1 MKKRIVSVLLCATM
15 VLTML
20 TGCGGGGQQAD
31 GGNTQGDGT
40 ETTKIKVAAI
50 ETAYGA
56 DMWKQVAEAFTA
68 ETGIEV
74 ELITDKNLE
83 DVIGPSM
90 QGGDYPDVVHLATG
104 RSWINR
110 TVH

>member
-1 MKKRIVSVLLCATM
+1 MKKRILSVLMCATM
-15 VLTML
+15 VLSL
-20 TGCGGGGQQAD
+20 FTGCGGGNN
-31 GGNTQGDGT
+31 GNNANGDTQNGGT

-50 ETAYGA
+50 ETAYGV

-74 ELITDKNLE
+74 ELITDKKLE

-90 QGGDYPDVVHLATG
+90 
-104 RSWINR
+104 
-110 TVH
+110 